1 MITLY
6 TRPNCKYCEQAKAW
20 LSENDVPY
28 KTIDITENELAREM
42 LKEEGHKTV
51 PQIYLYGELFVE
63 GGYTGLSK
71 QDPEVLKEQIELKGL
86 AA

>member
-6 TRPNCKYCEQAKAW
+6 TKPNCPYCEQAKAW
-20 LSENDVPY
+20 LNKNGIGY
-28 KTIDITENELAREM
+28 KTVDITENELAREM
-42 LKEEGHKTV
+42 LKEEGHRTV
-51 PQIYLYGELFVE
+51 PQIYLNGEIFVE

-71 QDPEVLKEQIELKGL
+71 QDPAVLREKIELRGL

>member
-6 TRPNCKYCEQAKAW
+6 TKPHCPYCEQAKAW
-20 LSENDVPY
+20 FNKNGIQY
-28 KTIDITENELAREM
+28 KTVDVTQDDLALNM

-71 QDPEVLKEQIELKGL
+71 QDPAVLKEQIELRGL

>member
-6 TRPNCKYCEQAKAW
+6 SKPNCPYCDRAKIW
-20 LSENDVPY
+20 LEKNGINY
-28 KTIDITENELAREM
+28 KTVNVLEDEAALSFI
-42 LKEEGHKTV
+42 KEQGHKTV
-51 PQIYLYGELFVE
+51 PQLYIGTELLVE

-71 QDPEVLKEQIELKGL
+71 QDPAVIKEQIEKRDL